1 MDGYYIYNK
10 YVVNKLTTLSFY
22 QKSFI
27 NSNIVKKKRMY
38 WFNYKIVIGL
48 QKTTSKC

>member
-27 NSNIVKKKRMY
+27 NSNIVKKK
-38 WFNYKIVIGL
+38 NACIDSITK
-48 QKTTSKC
+48 

>member
-27 NSNIVKKKRMY
+27 NSNIVKKKTHVL
-38 WFNYKIVIGL
+38 IQL
-48 QKTTSKC
+48 QNSNWLTKNNK